1 MNNYLKV
8 QESAK
13 RINELSKHQKILER
27 EKNILKSELYRLLK
41 ENKRYKENVQGIRAL
56 DI

>member
-1 MNNYLKV
+1 MSNYLKI

-13 RINELSKHQKILER
+13 RINELSKHQKKLER

-41 ENKRYKENVQGIRAL
+41 ENKRNKENVQGIRAL